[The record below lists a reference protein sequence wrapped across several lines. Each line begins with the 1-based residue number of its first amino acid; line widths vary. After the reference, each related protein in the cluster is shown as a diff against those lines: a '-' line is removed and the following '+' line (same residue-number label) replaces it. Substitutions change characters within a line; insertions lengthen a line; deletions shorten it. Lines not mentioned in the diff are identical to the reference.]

1 MCESWRCWPLCCA
14 DALDKRR
21 GRRLLKLTSAWTE
34 RAQNSQK
41 WPKSRFE
48 EQNGHQSLRLCPR
61 KSERGEAAVALESS
75 DSMTPLDLS
84 VFFFLPSAITHCPC
98 EREWVAARC
107 KCCSGGD
114 IELFFLLLF
123 ERNKFSS
130 YVRETLS
137 AQAPRWMCQ
146 MKCVAQ
152 ASGPWEICVCF
163 WLQSFVCVYMCVWEG
178 VKWSLCVCTYMC
190 SDAGAIGSW
199 KVFRGESTG
208 TCVATVTTKET
219 INHINGPLLLRLD
232 LDQIQKKKKNK
243 NRKNDSPDQSA
254 VWAVRENAKWSGC
267 RSDRLLVSFVFMSV
281 V

>member
-130 YVRETLS
+130 YVRATLS

-152 ASGPWEICVCF
+152 ASGPWEICCVFDCSLLCVC
-163 WLQSFVCVYMCVWEG
+163 MWEG
-178 VKWSLCVCTYMC
+178 VKWSLCVCTYVLYVLRRWSNRELKGFQRWEHWNLC
-190 SDAGAIGSW
+190 CHS
-199 KVFRGESTG
+199 
-208 TCVATVTTKET
+208 
-219 INHINGPLLLRLD
+219 NHKGNY
-232 LDQIQKKKKNK
+232 K
-243 NRKNDSPDQSA
+243 SY
-254 VWAVRENAKWSGC
+254 
-267 RSDRLLVSFVFMSV
+267 
-281 V
+281 